1 MAEATHYE
9 WRDPIMF
16 CCCGSGCR
24 CCHRHC
30 CCCCDCDCGGSGGG
44 NGGGTSPVVPLS
56 QFPVYVSYPAFFTG
70 ENAINGANQ
79 SIFIQPLS
87 TTRSCF

>member
-1 MAEATHYE
+1 
-9 WRDPIMF
+9 MF

-24 CCHRHC
+24 CCHHHC
-30 CCCCDCDCGGSGGG
+30 CCCDCDCDCGGSGGG
-44 NGGGTSPVVPLS
+44 NGGGTSPVVSLS

-70 ENAINGANQ
+70 ESAINGANQ

-87 TTRSCF
+87 ATGSCF